1 MQRPIRHPQSVGG
14 GDADDQPRSLLRRL
28 REDPTD
34 AVSRIAVE
42 IGARRP
48 TSLGEAQ
55 AAAYLDGRM
64 RRAGLRV
71 SADAFRATA
80 GPGWDGTLLALLASI
95 GCVLYYWLPLPSLAL
110 AVWNMAIA
118 AGALLRPGAPL
129 LARKRQSQN
138 VIATRAIDNP
148 PRWRVVLLAALDSP
162 PATSALARRLT
173 AGRRAELGRVIACG
187 IIVFFALLALGGPL
201 WLRQLLWYLQIAGA
215 LYMLLLAW
223 FEIWSMLAPST
234 PGAVNHA
241 GALSAL
247 LESADSLN
255 ALSQTEL
262 WAVALGA
269 SPSGT
274 GLADLLRRYPFDNE
288 RTLFIGIESIGAG
301 RISYVTRSGIA
312 PQRPSDALL
321 LQLVAAADAEDP
333 LIDAEPRPYTSEP
346 TLVQQIQ
353 RNGRRALTIIGLN
366 TDGRPAYRG
375 SMADTLDQVDG
386 HALDR
391 AVRLVVG
398 LVQKIDAASD
408 E

>member
-1 MQRPIRHPQSVGG
+1 MQRPPRHPESIG

-28 REDPTD
+28 REDPAD
-34 AVSRIAVE
+34 AVNRIAGE
-42 IGARRP
+42 IGARWP
-48 TSLGEAQ
+48 TSLGEAR

-80 GPGWDGTLLALLASI
+80 GPGWDGALLALLASI

-110 AVWNMAIA
+110 AVWNLAIA
-118 AGALLRPGAPL
+118 GVALLRPGAPL

-148 PRWRVVLLAALDSP
+148 PHWRVVLLAALDSP

-173 AGRRAELGRVIACG
+173 AGRRAELGRVIVCG
-187 IIVFFALLALGGPL
+187 LIVILALMALGGPL
-201 WLRQLLWYLQIAGA
+201 GLRQLLWYLQIAGA
-215 LYMLLLAW
+215 LFLVILAGL
-223 FEIWSMLAPST
+223 EILSMFAPST

-241 GALSAL
+241 GALAAL

-269 SPSGT
+269 SSSGT
-274 GLADLLRRYPFDNE
+274 GLADLLRRYPFDQE

-301 RISYVTRSGIA
+301 RVSYVTRTGIM
-312 PQRPSDALL
+312 PQRASDSLL
-321 LQLVAAADAEDP
+321 LRLAADADADDP

-346 TLVQQIQ
+346 AVVQLLQ
-353 RNGRRALTIIGLN
+353 RTGRRALTIIGLEP
-366 TDGRPAYRG
+366 DGRPACRG
-375 SMADTLDQVDG
+375 SMADTPDHLDA

-398 LVQKIDAASD
+398 LVKKIDSTS
-408 E
+408 

>member
-1 MQRPIRHPQSVGG
+1 MQRPPRHPESIG

-28 REDPTD
+28 REDPAD
-34 AVSRIAVE
+34 AVNRIAGE

-48 TSLGEAQ
+48 TSLGEAR

-71 SADAFRATA
+71 SADAFRANA
-80 GPGWDGTLLALLASI
+80 GPGWDGALLALLASI

-110 AVWNMAIA
+110 AVWNLAIA
-118 AGALLRPGAPL
+118 GVALLRPGAPL

-148 PRWRVVLLAALDSP
+148 PHWRVVLLAALDSP

-173 AGRRAELGRVIACG
+173 AGRRAELGRVIVCG
-187 IIVFFALLALGGPL
+187 LIVILALMALGGPL
-201 WLRQLLWYLQIAGA
+201 GLRQLLWYLQIAGA
-215 LYMLLLAW
+215 LFLVILAGL
-223 FEIWSMLAPST
+223 EILSMFAPST

-241 GALSAL
+241 GALAAL

-269 SPSGT
+269 SSSGN
-274 GLADLLRRYPFDNE
+274 GLADLLRRYPFDQE

-301 RISYVTRSGIA
+301 RVSYVTRTGIM
-312 PQRPSDALL
+312 PQRASDSLL
-321 LQLVAAADAEDP
+321 LRLAADADADDP

-346 TLVQQIQ
+346 AVVQLLQ
-353 RNGRRALTIIGLN
+353 RTGRRALTIIGLEP
-366 TDGRPAYRG
+366 DGRPACRG
-375 SMADTLDQVDG
+375 SMADTPDRLDA

-398 LVQKIDAASD
+398 LVKKIDSTS
-408 E
+408 